1 MTKREGDHEAF
12 PYKMKDLCDL
22 TGLPRQAVH
31 FYIAQ
36 GLVPEGHKTGRNM
49 AWYSERHVE
58 RIKLIRKLQEEQFL
72 PLKAIKAILEERD
85 ESFTPAQRQLLSE
98 VKDRLK
104 GTLGRDAS
112 RGDLVEVRALLEGAG
127 VDRADFEEMVETGLL
142 ATSRGPRGKM
152 LIARDDAWIVE
163 LWGRVRAAGFTR
175 ELGFGPKLITVF
187 EGAIALV
194 FQKEVEILNAR
205 LAHLSPDAVATLLS
219 RALPLIGELLVRL
232 HENKVRTFIGAAV

>member
-1 MTKREGDHEAF
+1 MAKRESEAEAF

-22 TGLPRQAVH
+22 TGMPRQAVH

-49 AWYSERHVE
+49 AYYSERHVE

-72 PLKAIKAILEERD
+72 PLKAIKAILDERD
-85 ESFTPAQRQLLSE
+85 ESFTPAQRQLLSD

-104 GTLGRDAS
+104 GTLGTDGS
-112 RGDLVEVRALLEGAG
+112 RSELVEVRALLESAH
-127 VDRADFEEMVETGLL
+127 VDRSDFEEMVEAGLL
-142 ATSRGPRGKM
+142 ATTRGPRGKM
-152 LIARDDAWIVE
+152 LVSRDDAWLVE
-163 LWGRVRAAGFTR
+163 LWGRVRAAGFSR
-175 ELGFGPKLITVF
+175 SLGFGPRLISVF
-187 EGAIALV
+187 EGAINQV

-205 LAHLSPDAVATLLS
+205 LAHLSPDEVATLLS